1 MILEWTNHLTTEE
14 DKQRFEREVYSA
26 RPVLE
31 RLKCILEKKERAL
44 DRSEQTMTAYSDPNW
59 GERQA
64 HKNGIRQ
71 DLTETKAIIDLD
83 RRILTLGE

>member
-1 MILEWTNHLTTEE
+1 VILEWTNHLSTEE
-14 DKQRFEREVYSA
+14 EKKRFEREVYSA

-31 RLKCILEKKERAL
+31 RLSAILDKKERAL
-44 DRSEQTMTAYSDPNW
+44 DRSEQTLKAYSEPNW

-71 DLTETKAIIDLD
+71 DLAETKALLDLD
-83 RRILTLGE
+83 RRILMPGD